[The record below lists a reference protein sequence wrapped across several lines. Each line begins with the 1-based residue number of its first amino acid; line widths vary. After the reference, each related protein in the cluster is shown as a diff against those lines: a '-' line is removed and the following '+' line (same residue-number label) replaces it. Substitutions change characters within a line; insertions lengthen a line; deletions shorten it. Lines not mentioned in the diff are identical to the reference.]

1 MGKWAVCFFG
11 GSFCSAE
18 FISPMAGLAK
28 NITYQP
34 GELKQVL
41 TKIRNQKDEKAL
53 ARGKRKQLNA
63 EGS

>member
-1 MGKWAVCFFG
+1 
-11 GSFCSAE
+11 
-18 FISPMAGLAK
+18 MAGLAK
-28 NITYQP
+28 NITYQS

-41 TKIRNQKDEKAL
+41 TKIRNQKYGTAL